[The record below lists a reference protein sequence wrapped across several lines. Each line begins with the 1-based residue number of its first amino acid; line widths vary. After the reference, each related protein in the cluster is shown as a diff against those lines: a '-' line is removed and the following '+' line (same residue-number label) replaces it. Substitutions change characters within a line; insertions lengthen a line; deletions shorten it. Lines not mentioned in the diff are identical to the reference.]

1 MIHTIEL
8 QLGKLGPFVAP
19 ASKEALKSSLSSSG
33 FAYLALPGGL
43 RSLPANVLREGRI
56 FLGEA
61 DDQAKSRVETI
72 DGSQK
77 RGFYRFSGTTDTGVQ
92 CFNIGREATHPEK
105 FRQAYFES
113 IDSPTELWME
123 ASSRRNKWPNEYP
136 KLRPACLDYFNF
148 AHQAAMSVL
157 SSIDLP
163 STFAHGNAD
172 SELEVKLY
180 PGVSTGSEDRFRDHI
195 DLTSVSLLIQDKT
208 AGLEIFLEDFNQ
220 WVKVGMETKD
230 TPHGRRF
237 SSTYQ
242 VCVFLLCS
250 NAMQATN
257 CDEKILC
264 IVGRFG
270 QMMSIG
276 QFRAGVH
283 RVASAPNEGTRTSAV
298 FFCTPD
304 WHYQLP
310 DGSQVGDHMPLQF

>member
-1 MIHTIEL
+1 MVIHTLEL
-8 QLGKLGPFVAP
+8 QVGRLGPFVPP
-19 ASKEALKSSLSSSG
+19 AAKEALKSSLSSSG
-33 FAYLALPGGL
+33 FAYLGLPGGF
-43 RSLPANVLREGRI
+43 RSLAANVLREGRI

-61 DDQAKSRVETI
+61 EDQVKSRVETI
-72 DGSQK
+72 NGSQK
-77 RGFYRFSGTTDTGVQ
+77 RGFYRFSGTRDTGIQ
-92 CFNIGREATHPEK
+92 CFNIGREAAHTEK

-123 ASSRRNKWPNEYP
+123 ASSRRNKWPKEYP
-136 KLRPACLDYFNF
+136 ALRPACLDYFNF
-148 AHQAAMSVL
+148 AHQTAMSVL
-157 SSIDLP
+157 SSIDLS
-163 STFAHGNAD
+163 STIAHGNAD

-180 PGVSTGSEDRFRDHI
+180 PGVSTASEDRFRDHM

-208 AGLEIFLEDFNQ
+208 AGLELFLEDSNQ
-220 WVKVGMETKD
+220 WVK
-230 TPHGRRF
+230 
-237 SSTYQ
+237 
-242 VCVFLLCS
+242 
-250 NAMQATN
+250 ATN

-276 QFRAGVH
+276 QFRAGIH
-283 RVASAPNEGTRTSAV
+283 RVATASNERTRTSVV